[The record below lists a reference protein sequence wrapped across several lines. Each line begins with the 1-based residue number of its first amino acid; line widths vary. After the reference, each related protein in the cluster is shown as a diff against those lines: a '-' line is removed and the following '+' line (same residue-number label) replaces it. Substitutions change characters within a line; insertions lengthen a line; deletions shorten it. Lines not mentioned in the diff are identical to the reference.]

1 LPRFTWGRNNNA
13 THGIIDAVVDIKN
26 GLKPTDVKVYYA
38 KTLNSKR
45 FE

>member
-1 LPRFTWGRNNNA
+1 MLIAKIEIVPFGPWK
-13 THGIIDAVVDIKN
+13 IYELDIKN

-38 KTLNSKR
+38 KTLNSKM